1 MNKTQLMGRLTRD
14 PEVRYTQGE
23 KPLCIARYTLAV
35 DRRRGRSNN
44 NENNTD
50 FIPCVVFGR
59 SAEFTEKYLKKGMK
73 IAVSGRI
80 QTGSYTNDEG
90 KKVFTVEVVVEDQ
103 EFAESKKENG
113 SQQYGNQYGNQ
124 YGGAPQGGYNG
135 SQQYGN
141 QYGGVPQNGQQYGNQ
156 YGGQQGGAPAPQGGY
171 NGSQQYSNQYGGAP
185 QNGQQ
190 YGNAPQNAQSYGTP
204 APQGGYNGGQQS
216 GAIDGFMNIPGG
228 IDNDLPFA

>member
-124 YGGAPQGGYNG
+124 YGGAPQGG
-135 SQQYGN
+135 STSMAVSRAAHPLRRADITAVSSTATSTAVLRRTVSSMAMLRRTHSLTARPLRRADITAVSRA
-141 QYGGVPQNGQQYGNQ
+141 VPLT
-156 YGGQQGGAPAPQGGY
+156 A
-171 NGSQQYSNQYGGAP
+171 S
-185 QNGQQ
+185 
-190 YGNAPQNAQSYGTP
+190 
-204 APQGGYNGGQQS
+204 
-216 GAIDGFMNIPGG
+216 
-228 IDNDLPFA
+228 